1 MEQAERRNQTAI
13 VELIL
18 LGFGNGPELQPLL
31 SLVFLVIY
39 IAAVAG
45 NLLIVVLVVADP
57 HLHTPMYYFVANL
70 SSVETCYIST
80 TLCRLLASLLTGD
93 KTISLQSCFV
103 QYYFYIILSN
113 AECLLLTA
121 MCIDRYL
128 AICHPLRYPAL
139 MNGRVCCHMVA
150 WAWIVSILV
159 YIMIQIFMLQ
169 VTYCGP
175 KEFNHFF
182 CDFAPMVFPFCGSA
196 QRLTILTNIMS
207 LVVTIVILLLTMV
220 SYICII
226 VSILRISSTTG
237 RKKAFSTCSSHLI
250 VVAIYNICVITTYVV
265 PVLNPPAVLYKI
277 LSVLYVVLIPLINP
291 VIYCLRNKEVNQ
303 SLRKAVQKLV
313 AFRHRHAV

>member
-103 QYYFYIILSN
+103 QYYLYIILSN

-139 MNGRVCCHMVA
+139 MN
-150 WAWIVSILV
+150 
-159 YIMIQIFMLQ
+159 
-169 VTYCGP
+169 
-175 KEFNHFF
+175 
-182 CDFAPMVFPFCGSA
+182 
-196 QRLTILTNIMS
+196 
-207 LVVTIVILLLTMV
+207 VTIVILLLTMV